1 MVQTISYL
9 IDLRGAQSVEE
20 RERDGTFRDCFS
32 YRKVTAPISKLLD
45 VIWLQMDRRKVV
57 AAADAR
63 CAQPAQHLISIY
75 LAVLIGQPHDEHEPA
90 QAALRDGRQE
100 NNVFDQAQSLLV
112 ESSHGGPPRQHV
124 LEARQ

>member
-20 RERDGTFRDCFS
+20 RERDGAFRDCFS

-63 CAQPAQHLISIY
+63 CAQPAQHLISIC

-90 QAALRDGRQE
+90 QTALRDGLWKNDACHLSQPCKITLRH
-100 NNVFDQAQSLLV
+100 SC
-112 ESSHGGPPRQHV
+112 SSRQHV
-124 LEARQ
+124 L

>member
-32 YRKVTAPISKLLD
+32 YRKVTAPISELLD
-45 VIWLQMDRRKVV
+45 VIWLQMERRKVV

-63 CAQPAQHLISIY
+63 CAQPAQHLISIC
-75 LAVLIGQPHDEHEPA
+75 LAVLIGQPHEEHEPA
-90 QAALRDGRQE
+90 QAA
-100 NNVFDQAQSLLV
+100 
-112 ESSHGGPPRQHV
+112 PRYGQRKKHACH
-124 LEARQ
+124 LSQPFKTTIMRRCFYRH